1 MTAEGGQLARGQ
13 LAMWGDLYTTQME
26 MKDERGGRS
35 EVSLTSFSLYI
46 LQLFWALF
54 LSHLY
59 LPAIPLS
66 LSLFIDSL
74 SLSLSL
80 WAFLENYTYTSYA
93 DSGESSPR
101 SRELEFENSGTASW
115 EDQPL
120 HQSSK
125 VKFMCSYGGKI
136 QPCPHDN

>member
-1 MTAEGGQLARGQ
+1 MTTEGGQLAR
-13 LAMWGDLYTTQME
+13 WGDPYTTQME

-74 SLSLSL
+74 SLSSLSL
-80 WAFLENYTYTSYA
+80 WAFMENYTYTSYA